1 MWFKVDF
8 SKPIYSQIKK
18 KIKEAIMKGELKHGE
33 LIPSVRDLASS
44 ISVNPNTV
52 ARAYRELVREGV
64 IEPRPGI
71 GYAVKKNEAVLRKSL
86 ENEVLR
92 EFKNAVLSMKNAG
105 FTLER
110 VMRLVEKSWNG

>member
-1 MWFKVDF
+1 VWFKVDF

-33 LIPSVRDLASS
+33 LIPSV
-44 ISVNPNTV
+44 
-52 ARAYRELVREGV
+52 
-64 IEPRPGI
+64 
-71 GYAVKKNEAVLRKSL
+71 VLRKSL